1 MQMAHIKALFKT
13 SIPFFVSIFAS
24 TFYQA
29 LDVIILGRVYG
40 SAPVVGYYTS
50 CDKAITLSK
59 MASSPIADSLYPY
72 MLKNKNFKLVKKIL
86 LLCMPIITGGVILIA
101 IFAEPLCVFAFGKE
115 YAGAGNVLRLLLPI
129 AWVILPTYIIAF
141 PVMSPLGLV
150 KYANRSN
157 IIGMFIQISGL
168 IILKFVGVLNV
179 YTICGLTSL
188 TEVSVFVYRLLTV
201 MLRKKLKLGDA

>member
-1 MQMAHIKALFKT
+1 MIRLFLQLRSLMFRSGEKRAIWLKKRNLFG
-13 SIPFFVSIFAS
+13 SIGK
-24 TFYQA
+24 
-29 LDVIILGRVYG
+29 DV
-40 SAPVVGYYTS
+40 
-50 CDKAITLSK
+50 
-59 MASSPIADSLYPY
+59 M
-72 MLKNKNFKLVKKIL
+72 
-86 LLCMPIITGGVILIA
+86 MPIITGGVILIA